1 MVSSA
6 CFFFNFK
13 IPKDNHF
20 LFLSSKVSGTQV
32 LQQHHSSMNLPLHLA
47 PSVQSQRG
55 IHNPSGVPQQGRLTW
70 EGSKGGWFGPRGG
83 GELSSG
89 GTGAIVAVGTPV
101 TPIAQTTMA
110 ALVTPLAEQVEV
122 GNMHSQTQIPDSSDK
137 RNKNIC
143 AMSPSAGR

>member
-13 IPKDNHF
+13 VPKDNHF

-32 LQQHHSSMNLPLHLA
+32 LQQHHSSMNLPLHLT

-55 IHNPSGVPQQGRLTW
+55 IHNPSGVPQQGWLTW

-83 GELSSG
+83 GELREQWWNWGNSG
-89 GTGAIVAVGTPV
+89 SGYTCNPHSTNNNGNSGDPSGRAGGSWKY
-101 TPIAQTTMA
+101 
-110 ALVTPLAEQVEV
+110 AL
-122 GNMHSQTQIPDSSDK
+122 PDIDT
-137 RNKNIC
+137 RQF
-143 AMSPSAGR
+143 